1 MIPAKYLRVY
11 SRTSRL
17 GRLPHV
23 GEYRAA
29 PARRGVCGGC
39 QLCAERMPADNKPV
53 SQFKLARMQA
63 QAEREAAQARASG
76 DTAAQEPAVAAPN
89 EPEAP
94 LPKPAGPIPQPA
106 AAASAGH
113 EGAAGAHGGT
123 SHQGATVGG
132 GGVDDGSSS
141 RDQRSPAGTQQ
152 AREPATVPASGSHS
166 GPASQRSAPAR
177 VGNAEETVGEK
188 VERYSKFVDETLR
201 VRLAQ
206 VLDQREE
213 VVRDIEAFEKLR
225 GTIQVMSESKSSKA
239 KSMVNIGCDLYMQAA
254 IPDTSRIMVNVGL
267 GFFVE
272 FTLAGRAPVKTLAGA
287 GACAARRL

>member
-1 MIPAKYLRVY
+1 
-11 SRTSRL
+11 
-17 GRLPHV
+17 
-23 GEYRAA
+23 
-29 PARRGVCGGC
+29 
-39 QLCAERMPADNKPV
+39 MPADEKPV

-63 QAEREAAQARASG
+63 QAEREASQARARG
-76 DTAAQEPAVAAPN
+76 ATAAQEPFAAAPH
-89 EPEAP
+89 EPKAP
-94 LPKPAGPIPQPA
+94 LAGPAGPIPQVAVA
-106 AAASAGH
+106 AAAGN
-113 EGAAGAHGGT
+113 EGAAGAPGITKHQG
-123 SHQGATVGG
+123 HQGATVGG

-141 RDQRSPAGTQQ
+141 RDQGSPAGAQQ
-152 AREPATVPASGSHS
+152 PRRSETTPASGSRG

-177 VGNAEETVGEK
+177 AANVEETVDEK

-225 GTIQVMSESKSSKA
+225 GTIQVMRESKSSKA
-239 KSMVNIGCDLYMQAA
+239 KSMVNVGCDLYMQAA

-272 FTLAGRAPVKTLAGA
+272 FTLAGCGRERPLAGA
-287 GACAARRL
+287 GLCAARRRYAFQPLPAFLHLHVFLSASSKALQRGGAGRAAARATRVV